1 MATRDASSFDPREA
15 AESAEAKTLTLD
27 GGRRLAYAEYGDS
40 DGIPVVFLHGAP
52 GSRLLGALFDASA
65 EERGI
70 RVLAPDRPG
79 YGRSSPRPTPE
90 ESGRP
95 SQRPSTPAPAEFF
108 DALLDDIGAQSAGL
122 VAFSGGSRDALAVA
136 AARPDRVRHVS
147 VVAGAVPPAASEETP
162 RTQRLLSWLATNA
175 PALLSYLFRGQAWL
189 AGRLDPSLVVAQ
201 YTADDAT
208 GAVPDGVAAVVRDDF
223 AASVSRSR
231 RGVLCDFRAAAAPW
245 GIPFD
250 DIEAGVS
257 LWHGDA
263 DTNVPIAGARR
274 LEPEVP
280 GARLREVRGADHLR
294 TLLRSAPGVLD
305 EQRRAA
311 GSLDP
316 DASDGSSEPT
326 AAAES
331 HHCV

>member
-1 MATRDASSFDPREA
+1 MATRDASPSDPREA
-15 AESAEAKTLTLD
+15 AESAEAKTLALE
-27 GGRRLAYAEYGDS
+27 GGRRLTYAEYGDS

-52 GSRLLGALFDASA
+52 GSRLLGALFDAAA

-90 ESGRP
+90 GPGEP
-95 SQRPSTPAPAEFF
+95 SRQPTTPAPAGFF

-136 AARPDRVRHVS
+136 AARADRVRHVS
-147 VVAGAVPPAASEETP
+147 VIAGAVPPEASEETP

-175 PALLSYLFRGQAWL
+175 PAVLGGLFRGQARL

-201 YTADDAT
+201 YTAGDAT
-208 GAVPDGVAAVVRDDF
+208 GEIPDGVAAVVRDDF
-223 AASVSRSR
+223 VAAVSRSR
-231 RGVLCDFRAAAAPW
+231 RGVLDDFRSAAAPW
-245 GIPFD
+245 DISFD
-250 DIEAGVS
+250 DIEADVS

-263 DTNVPIAGARR
+263 DTNVPIAGAKR
-274 LEPEVP
+274 LESEVP
-280 GARLREVRGADHLR
+280 AARIREVRGADHLR
-294 TLLRSAPGVLD
+294 TLLWSVPGVLD

-311 GSLDP
+311 RSLDP
-316 DASDGSSEPT
+316 DASRDFSGST

>member
-1 MATRDASSFDPREA
+1 MATRDASPSDPREA
-15 AESAEAKTLTLD
+15 AESAEVKTLALD

-52 GSRLLGALFDASA
+52 GSRLIGSLFDAPA
-65 EERGI
+65 EKRGI

-79 YGRSSPRPTPE
+79 YGRSSPRPIPA
-90 ESGRP
+90 ESSEP
-95 SQRPSTPAPAEFF
+95 SQRPAAPAPADFF
-108 DALLDDIGAQSAGL
+108 DALLDDIGARSAGL
-122 VAFSGGSRDALAVA
+122 VAFSGGSHDALVA
-136 AARPDRVRHVS
+136 AATRPDRVRHVS
-147 VVAGAVPPAASEETP
+147 VIAGAVPPGAREETP
-162 RTQRLLSWLATNA
+162 QTQRLLSWLATNA
-175 PALLSYLFRGQAWL
+175 PALLGGFLRAQALL
-189 AGRLDPSLVVAQ
+189 AGKLDPSLVVAQ

-223 AASVSRSR
+223 VAAVGRSR
-231 RGVLCDFRAAAAPW
+231 RGAVHDFRTAAAPW
-245 GIPFD
+245 RVSFD
-250 DIEAGVS
+250 DIETGVS

-274 LEPEVP
+274 LESNIPA
-280 GARLREVRGADHLR
+280 ARLRAVRGADHLR
-294 TLLRSAPGVLD
+294 TLLRSAPDALD

-311 GSLDP
+311 RSLAP
-316 DASDGSSEPT
+316 DVSDGSSES

>member
-15 AESAEAKTLTLD
+15 AESAEAKTLALD
-27 GGRRLAYAEYGDS
+27 GGGRLAYAEYGDS

-52 GSRLLGALFDASA
+52 GSRLLGALFDAPA

-79 YGRSSPRPTPE
+79 YGLSSPRPIPE
-90 ESGRP
+90 ESGES
-95 SQRPSTPAPAEFF
+95 SQRSAALAPADFF
-108 DALLDDIGAQSAGL
+108 DALLDDIGAQSAGV

-136 AARPDRVRHVS
+136 SARPDRVRHVS
-147 VVAGAVPPAASEETP
+147 VVAGAVPPGAREETP
-162 RTQRLLSWLATNA
+162 GTQRLLSWLATNV
-175 PALLSYLFRGQAWL
+175 PALLGYLFRGQAWL
-189 AGRLDPSLVVAQ
+189 ADRLDPSVVVAQ
-201 YTADDAT
+201 YTADDAA
-208 GAVPDGVAAVVRDDF
+208 GAVPEGVAAVVRDDF
-223 AASVSRSR
+223 VAGVSRSR
-231 RGVLCDFRAAAAPW
+231 RGVVDDFRAAAAPW

-250 DIEAGVS
+250 DIEANVS

-274 LEPEVP
+274 LESEIS

-294 TLLRSAPGVLD
+294 TLLRSVPDALD
-305 EQRRAA
+305 EQCRAA

-316 DASDGSSEPT
+316 DASDASPGST

-331 HHCV
+331 HHRV